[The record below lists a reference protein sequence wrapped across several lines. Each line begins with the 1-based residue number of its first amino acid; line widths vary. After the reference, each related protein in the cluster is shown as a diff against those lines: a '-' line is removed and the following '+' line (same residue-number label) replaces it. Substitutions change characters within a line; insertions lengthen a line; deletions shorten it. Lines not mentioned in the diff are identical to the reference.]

1 MAASDEKAAD
11 SSAGEK
17 GTDAEAKLRQRGAS
31 WLAGAKV

>member
-1 MAASDEKAAD
+1 VIA
-11 SSAGEK
+11 